1 MLSNEKG
8 HFLWGMQTRHTL
20 LLVAAMIWLLTGP
33 TSAQINK
40 PAEWAVCHEIESALS
55 ANLKISKFLRRAF
68 SDDECRFE
76 FAADK
81 ESFLLSVEKYS
92 TADEAEKA
100 LLADFDFLT
109 LAETYPENVMRL
121 PRKNYWNQAIGYTS
135 AADSDHLVLL
145 RYRSSV
151 ITIISSSYDMI
162 LSIEPVLKSI
172 RLEKRWA
179 WTYRGCRGC
188 FRTITA
194 LRFKRANP

>member
-1 MLSNEKG
+1 MLQSSEKITVDSHNTLSKEKG
-8 HFLWGMQTRHTL
+8 YFLRRLHIRRTF
-20 LLVAAMIWLLTGP
+20 LLVAAIIWLSTGP
-33 TSAQINK
+33 TSGQTNN

-76 FAADK
+76 FEADN
-81 ESFLLSVEKYS
+81 ESFLISVEKHG
-92 TADEAEKA
+92 TADEAERT
-100 LLADFDFLT
+100 LLADFDSLT

-145 RYRSSV
+145 RYRSFV
-151 ITIISSSYDMI
+151 ITIISSNYDMI

-172 RLEKRWA
+172 RLE
-179 WTYRGCRGC
+179 T
-188 FRTITA
+188 
-194 LRFKRANP
+194 N

>member
-1 MLSNEKG
+1 MLQSPEKISVASHNKLSNENG
-8 HFLWGMQTRHTL
+8 VFLRNLQICRTL

-76 FAADK
+76 FEADK

-92 TADEAEKA
+92 PADEAEKA
-100 LLADFDFLT
+100 LLADFDSLT

-121 PRKNYWNQAIGYTS
+121 PRKNYWNQVIGYKS
-135 AADSDHLVLL
+135 ADSDHLVLL

-162 LSIEPVLKSI
+162 LSIEPVLRSI
-172 RLEKRWA
+172 RLEKR
-179 WTYRGCRGC
+179 
-188 FRTITA
+188 
-194 LRFKRANP
+194 